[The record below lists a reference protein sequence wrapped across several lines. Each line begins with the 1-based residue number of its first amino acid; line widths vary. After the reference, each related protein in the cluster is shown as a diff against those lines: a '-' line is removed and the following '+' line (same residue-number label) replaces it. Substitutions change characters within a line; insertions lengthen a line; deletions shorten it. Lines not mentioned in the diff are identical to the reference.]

1 MKFFIDTADLDE
13 IKEAASWG
21 ILSGVTTN
29 PSLYARTGGKLADF
43 EGHMVKICEI
53 CEGLPVSAESTA
65 ETTEEMIAEG
75 RRLAALAPNIVVKL
89 PICEASLPATHTL
102 AKEGVRVNMTLVFSA
117 PQALLA
123 ARAGA
128 RYISPFVGRFDD
140 IGDDGLSQL
149 ETVVEAVKNF
159 DYGYWEQEGGPE
171 IITASV
177 RTPNHVTQ
185 AALMG
190 ADIATVP
197 FGACTTRLPTRV
209 SRASPPTGQ
218 RLSPLS
224 RRSCQQQ
231 MITWVGRGNPSGP
244 SCERRRT

>member
-159 DYGYWEQEGGPE
+159 DYGYWEQKGGPE

-197 FGACTTRLPTRV
+197 FGALKKCV
-209 SRASPPTGQ
+209 HH
-218 RLSPLS
+218 PLTDKGLEGFAADWAKVVAA
-224 RRSCQQQ
+224 Q
-231 MITWVGRGNPSGP
+231 
-244 SCERRRT
+244 